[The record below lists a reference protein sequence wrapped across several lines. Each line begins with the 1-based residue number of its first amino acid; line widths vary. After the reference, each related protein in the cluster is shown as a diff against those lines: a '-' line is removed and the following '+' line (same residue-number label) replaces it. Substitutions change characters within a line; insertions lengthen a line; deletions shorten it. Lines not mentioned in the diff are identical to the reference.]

1 MKYTLIALILLSFS
15 CNPAKVVT
23 EREYRDTTIIREL
36 TKIVK
41 VPGQTIQAPSI
52 NIDSISRLINA
63 GVKPQVIN
71 RTLTYT
77 DPETNNRIGLILDE
91 LGNLSALCEIQDKQI
106 ELLER
111 EIERIKSEKVVK
123 TITKTDPPWKR
134 ALAFLIGLV
143 FGILILWLLTFF
155 RVV

>member
-1 MKYTLIALILLSFS
+1 MRYLIIALLILSS

-23 EREYRDTTIIREL
+23 KTEYRDTTIIREL

-41 VPGQTIQAPSI
+41 VPGQTIQSPSI
-52 NIDSISRLINA
+52 NIDSLVRLVNA
-63 GVKPQVIN
+63 GVRPKVIN
-71 RTLTYT
+71 RTLTYQ

-91 LGNLSALCEIQDKQI
+91 LGNLSALCEVQDKQI

-111 EIERIKSEKVVK
+111 EIERIKSEKVTK
-123 TITKTDPPWKR
+123 TITKKVSIWNK
-134 ALAFLIGLV
+134 LYYSLIGMV
-143 FGILILWLLTFF
+143 IGLIVMWLLSVF